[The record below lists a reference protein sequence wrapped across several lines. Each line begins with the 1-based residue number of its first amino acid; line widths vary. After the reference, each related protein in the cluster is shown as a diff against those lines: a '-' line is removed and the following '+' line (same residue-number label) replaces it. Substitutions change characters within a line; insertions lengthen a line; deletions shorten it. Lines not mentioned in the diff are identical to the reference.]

1 MKPERIVAGS
11 LVAVL
16 AFFGLSARP
25 EATSARA
32 AGKEAGSGQ
41 SPGTVSQKTTNEP
54 AVTNTE
60 SARQLSC
67 RARGIEY
74 SSKADCGVPE
84 ILIATVPDPK
94 RSGIPA
100 LFDSAVD
107 SIQRA
112 AAESDFV
119 LVKAGVDTIAEGKT
133 GMMLFRAGE
142 RVLIVLLVGETP
154 MAGVDL
160 AAFEIAAGIQTELR
174 PADTVM
180 VLGPT
185 FSGSVTSLAQTI
197 RSHPGRSIRFVSGT
211 ATRAANREDIVPA
224 GKRVEYYSL
233 AENDD
238 LTREAFLE
246 FLQARG
252 IPPARVAMLAEAGT
266 AFGRA
271 LTSKSKDGL
280 RLGLTAEFP
289 MQISRLRAAYQS
301 NPSLRSL
308 WSGKSEAGPNAQ
320 LNAGL
325 EVASSD
331 RPAPAAK
338 DQTAMEL
345 ELGVAEIASAI
356 NRERIE
362 VAIVAASDEADTLFL
377 AKILQRLSPN
387 VRLATLDADL
397 IYLHTTP
404 DLSYAGLMMV
414 TPYPLWLPNQ
424 VASEG
429 SRRLQ
434 PFTSRAS
441 QGVFN
446 AARVLLG
453 DRGPGLVEFRHP
465 FRAQPYPPIWVTI
478 VGGGDV
484 WPMAIL
490 AQPETGKSTLADA
503 SRLLQNAAK
512 VNPPKLPWSGWFFFL
527 FVCNC
532 VMAAWTM
539 GNYHR
544 FTQGKADVLMPFELP
559 EADSRTRA
567 VLYSILIGS
576 GFVLFAQYMAVLL
589 SPRLGECG
597 VAWNV
602 ARVLALAVPAA
613 CIPLGLLGN
622 SRRLRLLTVG
632 LSVAAWGFFAWY
644 YHVIAND
651 DAVALP
657 FAARALNPF
666 SGVDPVSPQVLVWFG
681 VLWWAALTLHRLRMA
696 ELRDPGNPFGAHSPH
711 GLGEAFSGLRSWLNG
726 PRWSKQALPVLAS
739 ATCLLGTLGSRLN
752 LGMEP
757 LTWQITFFVGFLLL
771 WILCTGAAVRIV
783 QIACNV
789 TEALRPLP
797 WLRLGDAF
805 GRLDKDIAVS
815 DMWARGSRRFPFEGV
830 NYCIDLLKKL
840 VPALRDQQLEQ
851 QFDHAK
857 QALEECRLA
866 AREGRP
872 LPTAQ
877 AQLVNS
883 TLTAIGSGFA
893 RDLGLVAGQRE
904 KFPHKELT
912 ARKEEYLALRI
923 VMLVWYAILQVRLLL
938 EFLTLAVVCM
948 FLAILSYPF
957 QPNTALVNAVT
968 LLALGC
974 GGATLFVLQQID
986 SNEILR
992 KLRTDSKTTWTE
1004 SFYARAVAYGVLPV
1018 LAALANRFPGTLRK
1032 LGDLIEPLTKLASG

>member
-1 MKPERIVAGS
+1 MKPERILAGS
-11 LVAVL
+11 VIAVL
-16 AFFGLSARP
+16 ALLGLAVRP
-25 EATSARA
+25 EAVPARA
-32 AGKEAGSGQ
+32 AGPETASGQ
-41 SPGTVSQKTTNEP
+41 RPGGSAPP
-54 AVTNTE
+54 APP
-60 SARQLSC
+60 LSVKPEDAFRLDC
-67 RARGIEY
+67 RARGVTDP
-74 SSKADCGVPE
+74 AATRCGIPE
-84 ILIATVPDPK
+84 IMIATVPDPK

-100 LFDSAVD
+100 LFDSAIE

-112 AAESDFV
+112 AAESDFG
-119 LVKAGVDTIAEGKT
+119 LVHARVDTVGDGQT
-133 GMMLFRAGE
+133 GLLTFRAGE

-160 AAFEIAAGIQTELR
+160 TSFELALSIQAEVN
-174 PADTVM
+174 PACM
-180 VLGPT
+180 ARVLGPT
-185 FSGSVTSLAQTI
+185 FSGSVTSLAQVVE
-197 RSHPGRSIRFVSGT
+197 RNPGREIRFVSGT
-211 ATRAANREDIVPA
+211 ATRAANRDDLAAA
-224 GKRVEYYSL
+224 GGGRVEYYSL

-246 FLQARG
+246 FLRARG
-252 IPPARVAMLAEAGT
+252 ISPSRVAILAEAGT

-271 LTSKSKDGL
+271 LVDSNSGL
-280 RLGLTAEFP
+280 RPGLTAEFP
-289 MQISRLRAAYQS
+289 MQISRLRAAYQT
-301 NPSLRSL
+301 NPSLRTL
-308 WSGKSEAGPNAQ
+308 WRRNSESGPNAQ
-320 LNAGL
+320 LNAGF
-325 EVASSD
+325 EVAASE
-331 RPAPAAK
+331 RPAAAAK

-345 ELGVAEIASAI
+345 ELGVAELASAV
-356 NRERIE
+356 NRERIQ
-362 VAIVAASDEADTLFL
+362 VAIVTASDEADTLFL

-404 DLSYAGLMMV
+404 DLSYGGMMMV

-424 VASEG
+424 VAGEG

-465 FRAQPYPPIWVTI
+465 LRELRYPPIWVTI

-490 AQPETGKSTLADA
+490 DQPAGKKSTLEEA
-503 SRLLQNAAK
+503 SRLLPEAGSASL
-512 VNPPKLPWSGWFFFL
+512 PKPPWSGWFFFL
-527 FVCNC
+527 FVCNA
-532 VMAAWTM
+532 VMAGWTM
-539 GNYHR
+539 WNYYR
-544 FTQGKADVLMPFELP
+544 FTRGEADVLMPFELP
-559 EADSRTRA
+559 EDDTRTRA
-567 VLYSILIGS
+567 VLYAILIGS
-576 GFVLFAQYMAVLL
+576 GFVLFAQYMVVLL
-589 SPRLGECG
+589 SPRVGECG
-597 VAWNV
+597 VAWSA

-613 CIPLGLLGN
+613 CIPLGMAGKSNRL
-622 SRRLRLLTVG
+622 RRLTFG
-632 LSVAAWGFFAWY
+632 LSAVAWGFFAWY
-644 YHVIAND
+644 YWVIASD

-696 ELRDPGNPFGAHSPH
+696 ELRDPGNPFGQKSPH
-711 GLGEAFSGLRSWLNG
+711 GLGEAFEGLRSWLNG
-726 PRWSKQALPVLAS
+726 PKWSKQALPVAIS

-752 LGMEP
+752 LGLEP
-757 LTWQITFFVGFLLL
+757 LTWQITYLAGFLLL

-783 QIACNV
+783 QIACDV
-789 TEALRPLP
+789 TAALRPLP
-797 WLRLGDAF
+797 WLSLGDAF

-815 DMWARGSRRFPFEGV
+815 DMWARGNRRFPFEGV

-840 VPALRDQQLEQ
+840 ASTLRDR
-851 QFDHAK
+851 QFDAQFDQAR
-857 QALEECRLA
+857 QALERCRLA
-866 AREGRP
+866 GREGRP

-883 TLTAIGSGFA
+883 TLTGIGGGFA
-893 RDLGLVAGQRE
+893 RDLGLVAGERE

-912 ARKEEYLALRI
+912 AQKEEYVALRI
-923 VMLVWYAILQVRLLL
+923 VMLVWYAILHVRLLL
-938 EFLTLAVVCM
+938 EFLTIAIVCM
-948 FLAILSYPF
+948 FLSILSYPF

-974 GGATLFVLQQID
+974 GAATLFVLQQLD

-992 KLRTDSKTTWTE
+992 KLRADSKTTWTE
-1004 SFYARAVAYGVLPV
+1004 SFYARAIAYAVLPV